1 MPRQPGDGK
10 TQSASY
16 LSGLSTKR
24 SGLAW
29 EAFLNSPRNKKRP
42 AKDYFD
48 MKEDTSVA
56 PFSVFKTIDYYLFG
70 ASGFA
75 DDLLSQSDAH
85 LHLVDLK
92 AMFGI

>member
-1 MPRQPGDGK
+1 
-10 TQSASY
+10 
-16 LSGLSTKR
+16 
-24 SGLAW
+24 
-29 EAFLNSPRNKKRP
+29 
-42 AKDYFD
+42 